1 MLPHRLKEARVKKG
15 ISQQKLGVLAGIDEA
30 TASARMNQYERGIHV
45 PDFEL
50 VCRIAEVLTFLP
62 AFSIPW
68 KMSWPFRSACGM
80 LRVKKR
86 NSRPRPALQPL
97 IITPPFLS

>member
-1 MLPHRLKEARVKKG
+1 MLPHRLKEARVRKG

-50 VCRIAEVLTFLP
+50 VCRLAEVLSVPSCYFYTVEDDL
-62 AFSIPW
+62 AEIVRLW
-68 KMSWPFRSACGM
+68 HAET
-80 LRVKKR
+80 KK
-86 NSRPRPALQPL
+86 P
-97 IITPPFLS
+97 

>member
-1 MLPHRLKEARVKKG
+1 MLPHRLKEARLRKG

-50 VCRIAEVLTFLP
+50 VCRLAEVLEVPSCYFYAVEDEL
-62 AFSIPW
+62 AELVCLWHAEI
-68 KMSWPFRSACGM
+68 
-80 LRVKKR
+80 KK
-86 NSRPRPALQPL
+86 P
-97 IITPPFLS
+97 